1 MATISLNQP
10 VRRPGLAQTS
20 ARASGN
26 PSRLQRTQAIVELI
40 RDATLAFVARFID
53 HRDPLGKEFMAEA
66 RLAVSEFLGPP
77 AQPERTAAA
86 EKDRLG
92 NCRVHAAH
100 LLTAFELFLDQ
111 RRLRRWMKDD
121 PEARQVR
128 TVGQRCSVG
137 QVGHRSPAGT
147 ATYAEWLDQPDPGV
161 VANTIVCLL
170 HQANYL
176 LDRQILLL
184 AQGFR
189 PAPETNRTKPAPE
202 ESPEADDPPLQIP
215 ACPACGLPMIERTA
229 RRGPRA
235 GGRFWGCTAYPK
247 CHGIRTNEKAADF
260 RPRP

>member
-1 MATISLNQP
+1 MATISLHQP
-10 VRRPGLAQTS
+10 VRRQDPTKS
-20 ARASGN
+20 AHSFGGA
-26 PSRLQRTQAIVELI
+26 SRLQRTQALVELV
-40 RDATLAFVARFID
+40 RDATLSFVARFID
-53 HRDPLGKEFMAEA
+53 HRDPLGKEFTAEA
-66 RLAVSEFLGPP
+66 RLATSEFQGSAAP
-77 AQPERTAAA
+77 AQPTASAD
-86 EKDRLG
+86 KDRLAS
-92 NCRVHAAH
+92 CRLHTAH

-128 TVGQRCSVG
+128 TVGQRSSVG

-147 ATYAEWLDQPDPGV
+147 ATYAEWLEQSDPGV
-161 VANTIVCLL
+161 VANTIVCLI
-170 HQANYL
+170 HQVNYL

-184 AQGFR
+184 SQGFR
-189 PAPETNRTKPAPE
+189 PAPEANRAKPAPA
-202 ESPEADDPPLQIP
+202 ESPEADDPPTPVP
-215 ACPACGLPMIERTA
+215 ACPTCGLPMIERTA